1 LKTFTA
7 ANSVAA
13 PLIKTNKID
22 MEISERAAQLTPS
35 LTLSIDSKAKAMKAE
50 GIDVCGFGAGE
61 PDFDTPEHIKAAAIE
76 ALQAGFT
83 KYTPSAGI
91 PELRAAI
98 AEKFAADNGLTYRA
112 GQVIVSNGAK
122 HSCYNAILATCQPG
136 DEVIIPAPYW
146 VSYPDM
152 VRLAGA
158 EPVIVPTMERNNW
171 KMRPEDFENAMTPR
185 TKMLIMN
192 TPCNP
197 TGSVYTREELEAI
210 VEVASGED
218 IYILS
223 DEIYEKLVYD
233 DAKHVSIASLSQEAY
248 DLTITVNGFSKSY
261 AMTGW
266 RLGYLA
272 APEAVAKA
280 VDSIQSHTTA
290 NPSSFSQRGALAA
303 LKGDQQAVSDMR
315 DEFDMRRNYMIDRLS
330 KIPNVTAVKPQGAF
344 YVLLNISQL
353 GLTSQNFAD
362 RLLSKANVAVV
373 PGAAFGDDRTI
384 RLSYATSIDII
395 KKGLDRLQ
403 DFCRTL

>member
-1 LKTFTA
+1 
-7 ANSVAA
+7 
-13 PLIKTNKID
+13 

-98 AEKFAADNGLTYRA
+98 AEKLAADNGLTYRP
-112 GQVIVSNGAK
+112 GQVVVSNGAK

-136 DEVIIPAPYW
+136 DEVVIPAPYW

-152 VRLAGA
+152 VRLVGA

-233 DAKHVSIASLSQEAY
+233 DAKHVSIASLSKEAY

-303 LKGDQQAVSDMR
+303 LKGDQQAVADMR
-315 DEFDMRRNYMIDRLS
+315 EEFDMRRNYMIDRLS

-344 YVLLNISQL
+344 YVLLNVSQL

>member
-1 LKTFTA
+1 M
-7 ANSVAA
+7 
-13 PLIKTNKID
+13 D
-22 MEISERAAQLTPS
+22 ISARAAQLSPS

-61 PDFDTPEHIKAAAIE
+61 PDFDTPEHIKEAAIA

-83 KYTPSAGI
+83 KYTPSAGL
-91 PELRAAI
+91 PELRQAI
-98 AEKFAADNGLTYRA
+98 SEKLEADNGLSYRA
-112 GQVIVSNGAK
+112 SQVVVSSGAK

-136 DEVIIPAPYW
+136 DEVLIPSPYW

-158 EPVIVPTMERNNW
+158 EPVIVQTSERNAW
-171 KMRPEDFENAMTPR
+171 KMRAADFENAMTPR
-185 TKMLIMN
+185 TKMVILN
-192 TPCNP
+192 TPGNP
-197 TGSVYTREELEAI
+197 TGAVYTREELEGI
-210 VEVASGED
+210 VEVAAEED

-233 DAKHVSIASLSQEAY
+233 DNKHVSIASISKEAY
-248 DLTITVNGFSKSY
+248 DLTITVNGFSKAY

-272 APEAVAKA
+272 APEAIAKA
-280 VDSIQSHTTA
+280 VDNIQSHSTS
-290 NPSSFSQRGALAA
+290 NPCSFAQKGAVAA
-303 LKGDQQAVSDMR
+303 LKGDQQGLADMR
-315 DEFDMRRNYMIDRLS
+315 DEFSMRRDYMFDRIT
-330 KIPNVTAVKPQGAF
+330 KIPNISAVKPQGAF
-344 YVLLNISQL
+344 YILVNISQL
-353 GLTSQNFAD
+353 GLSSQNFAD

-395 KKGLDRLQ
+395 KKGLDRFQ

>member
-1 LKTFTA
+1 
-7 ANSVAA
+7 
-13 PLIKTNKID
+13 

-61 PDFDTPEHIKAAAIE
+61 PDFDTPEHIKRAAIE
-76 ALQAGFT
+76 ALEAGFT
-83 KYTPSAGI
+83 KYTPNAGI
-91 PELRAAI
+91 PELRQAI
-98 AEKFAADNGLTYRA
+98 ADKFTADNGLNYRA
-112 GQVIVSNGAK
+112 GQIVVSNGAK
-122 HSCYNAILATCQPG
+122 HACYNAILATCQPG
-136 DEVIIPAPYW
+136 DEVVIPAPYW

-152 VRLAGA
+152 VRLVGA
-158 EPVIVPTMERNNW
+158 EPVIVPTSERNAW

-192 TPCNP
+192 SPGNP

-210 VEVASGED
+210 VSVAAEED
-218 IYILS
+218 IYVLS

-233 DAKHVSIASLSQEAY
+233 DAKHVSIASLSKEAY

-272 APEAVAKA
+272 APDAVIRA
-280 VDSIQSHTTA
+280 VDSIQSHTSS
-290 NPSSFSQRGALAA
+290 NPSSFSQYGALAA
-303 LKGDQQAVSDMR
+303 LKGDQQPLSDMR
-315 DEFDMRRNYMIDRLS
+315 EEFDMRRNYMFDRLS
-330 KIPNVTAVKPQGAF
+330 KISNITAVKPQGAF
-344 YVLLNISQL
+344 YILVNISQL

-384 RLSYATSIDII
+384 RFSYATSLDVI
-395 KKGLDRLQ
+395 KKGLDRFQ

>member
-1 LKTFTA
+1 VDHIIA
-7 ANSVAA
+7 
-13 PLIKTNKID
+13 

-61 PDFDTPEHIKAAAIE
+61 PDFDTPEHIKRAAIE
-76 ALQAGFT
+76 ALEAGFT
-83 KYTPSAGI
+83 KYTPNAGI
-91 PELRAAI
+91 PELRQAI
-98 AEKFAADNGLTYRA
+98 ADKLVADNGLNYRA
-112 GQVIVSNGAK
+112 GQVVVSNGAK
-122 HSCYNAILATCQPG
+122 HACYNAILATCQPG

-152 VRLAGA
+152 VRLVGA
-158 EPVIVPTMERNNW
+158 EPVIVPTSERNGW

-192 TPCNP
+192 SPGNP

-210 VEVASGED
+210 VNVAAEED
-218 IYILS
+218 IYVLS

-233 DAKHVSIASLSQEAY
+233 DAKHVSIASLSKEAY

-272 APEAVAKA
+272 APDAVVRA
-280 VDSIQSHTTA
+280 VDSIQSHTSS
-290 NPSSFSQRGALAA
+290 NPSSFSQYGALAA
-303 LKGDQQAVSDMR
+303 LKGDQQPLSDMR
-315 DEFDMRRNYMIDRLS
+315 EEFDMRRNYMFDRLS
-330 KIPNVTAVKPQGAF
+330 KINNITAVKPQGAF
-344 YVLLNISQL
+344 YILVNISQL

-373 PGAAFGDDRTI
+373 PGAAFGDDRTV
-384 RLSYATSIDII
+384 RFSYATSLDVI
-395 KKGLDRLQ
+395 KKGLDRFQ

>member
-1 LKTFTA
+1 
-7 ANSVAA
+7 
-13 PLIKTNKID
+13 

-61 PDFDTPEHIKAAAIE
+61 PDFDTPEHIKRAAIE
-76 ALQAGFT
+76 ALEAGFT
-83 KYTPSAGI
+83 KYTPNAGI
-91 PELRAAI
+91 PELRQAI
-98 AEKFAADNGLTYRA
+98 SDKFAADNGLNYRA
-112 GQVIVSNGAK
+112 GQIVVSNGAK
-122 HSCYNAILATCQPG
+122 HACYNAILATCQPG
-136 DEVIIPAPYW
+136 DEVVIPAPYW

-152 VRLAGA
+152 VRLVGA
-158 EPVIVPTMERNNW
+158 EPVIVPTSERNAW

-192 TPCNP
+192 SPGNP

-210 VEVASGED
+210 VNVAAEED
-218 IYILS
+218 IYVLS

-233 DAKHVSIASLSQEAY
+233 DAKHVSIASLSKEAY

-272 APEAVAKA
+272 APDAVVRA
-280 VDSIQSHTTA
+280 VDSIQSHTSS
-290 NPSSFSQRGALAA
+290 NPSSFSQYGALAA
-303 LKGDQQAVSDMR
+303 LKGDQQPLSDMR
-315 DEFDMRRNYMIDRLS
+315 EEFDMRRNYMFDRLS
-330 KIPNVTAVKPQGAF
+330 KINNITAVKPQGAF
-344 YVLLNISQL
+344 YILVNISQL

-373 PGAAFGDDRTI
+373 PGAAFGDDRTV
-384 RLSYATSIDII
+384 RFSYATSLDVI
-395 KKGLDRLQ
+395 KKGLDRFQ

>member
-1 LKTFTA
+1 
-7 ANSVAA
+7 
-13 PLIKTNKID
+13 

-61 PDFDTPEHIKAAAIE
+61 PDFDTPEHIKTAAIA

-91 PELRAAI
+91 PELRQAI
-98 AEKFAADNGLTYRA
+98 AEKLAADNGLTYRA

-152 VRLAGA
+152 VRLVGA

-171 KMRPEDFENAMTPR
+171 KMRAEDFENAMTLR

-192 TPCNP
+192 SPCNP
-197 TGSVYTREELEAI
+197 TGSVYTQEELEAI
-210 VEVASGED
+210 VEVARGED

-233 DAKHVSIASLSQEAY
+233 DAKHVSIASLSKEAY

-303 LKGDQQAVSDMR
+303 LKGDQQSVADMR
-315 DEFDMRRNYMIDRLS
+315 EEFDMRRNYMLDRLS

-344 YVLLNISQL
+344 YVLVNVSQL

-362 RLLSKANVAVV
+362 RLLSKSNVAVV

>member
-1 LKTFTA
+1 
-7 ANSVAA
+7 
-13 PLIKTNKID
+13 

-61 PDFDTPEHIKAAAIE
+61 PDFDTPEHIKRAAIE
-76 ALQAGFT
+76 ALEAGFT
-83 KYTPSAGI
+83 KYTPNAGI
-91 PELRAAI
+91 PELRQAI
-98 AEKFAADNGLTYRA
+98 ADKLAADNGLSYRA
-112 GQVIVSNGAK
+112 GQVVVSNGAK
-122 HSCYNAILATCQPG
+122 HACYNAILATCQPG

-152 VRLAGA
+152 VRLVGA
-158 EPVIVPTMERNNW
+158 EPVIVPTSERNAW

-192 TPCNP
+192 SPGNP

-210 VEVASGED
+210 VNVAAEED
-218 IYILS
+218 IYVLS

-233 DAKHVSIASLSQEAY
+233 DVKHVSIASLSQEAY
-248 DLTITVNGFSKSY
+248 DLTITINGFSKSY

-272 APEAVAKA
+272 APDAVVRA
-280 VDSIQSHTTA
+280 VDSIQSHTSS
-290 NPSSFSQRGALAA
+290 NPSSFSQYGALAA
-303 LKGDQQAVSDMR
+303 LKGDQQPLADMR
-315 DEFDMRRNYMIDRLS
+315 EEFDMRRNYMFDRLS
-330 KIPNVTAVKPQGAF
+330 KISNITAVKPQGAF
-344 YVLLNISQL
+344 YILVNISQL

-373 PGAAFGDDRTI
+373 PGAAFGDDRTV
-384 RLSYATSIDII
+384 RFSYATSLDVI
-395 KKGLDRLQ
+395 KKGLDRFQ

>member
-1 LKTFTA
+1 
-7 ANSVAA
+7 
-13 PLIKTNKID
+13 

-50 GIDVCGFGAGE
+50 GLDVCGFGAGE
-61 PDFDTPEHIKAAAIE
+61 PDSDTPEHIKRAAIE
-76 ALQAGFT
+76 ALEAGFT
-83 KYTPSAGI
+83 KYTPNAGI
-91 PELRAAI
+91 PELRQAI
-98 AEKFAADNGLTYRA
+98 ADKLAADNGLNYRA
-112 GQVIVSNGAK
+112 GQIIVSNGAK
-122 HSCYNAILATCQPG
+122 HACYNAILATCQPG

-152 VRLAGA
+152 VRLVGA
-158 EPVIVPTMERNNW
+158 EPVIVPTSERNGW

-192 TPCNP
+192 TPGNP

-210 VEVASGED
+210 VNVAAEED
-218 IYILS
+218 IYVLS

-233 DAKHVSIASLSQEAY
+233 DAKHVSIGSLSKEAY

-272 APEAVAKA
+272 APDAVSRA
-280 VDSIQSHTTA
+280 VDSIQSHTSS
-290 NPSSFSQRGALAA
+290 NPCSFSQYGALAA
-303 LKGDQQAVSDMR
+303 LKGDQQPLADMR
-315 DEFDMRRNYMIDRLS
+315 EEFEMRRNYMFDRIS
-330 KIPNVTAVKPQGAF
+330 KISNVTAIKPQGAF
-344 YVLLNISQL
+344 YILVNISQL

-384 RLSYATSIDII
+384 RFSYATSLDVI
-395 KKGLDRLQ
+395 KKGLDRFQ

>member
-1 LKTFTA
+1 VDQITA
-7 ANSVAA
+7 
-13 PLIKTNKID
+13 

-61 PDFDTPEHIKAAAIE
+61 PDFDTPEHIKRAAIA
-76 ALQAGFT
+76 ALEAGFT

-91 PELRAAI
+91 PELRQAI
-98 AEKFAADNGLTYRA
+98 ADKLAADNGLNYRA
-112 GQVIVSNGAK
+112 GQVVVSNGAK
-122 HSCYNAILATCQPG
+122 HACYNAILATCQPG

-152 VRLAGA
+152 VRLVGA
-158 EPVIVPTMERNNW
+158 EPVIVPTSERNAW
-171 KMRPEDFENAMTPR
+171 KMRPDDFENAMTPR

-192 TPCNP
+192 SPGNP

-210 VEVASGED
+210 VNVATEED
-218 IYILS
+218 IYVLS

-233 DAKHVSIASLSQEAY
+233 DVKHVSIASLSKEAY
-248 DLTITVNGFSKSY
+248 DLTITINGFSKSY

-272 APEAVAKA
+272 APDAVARA
-280 VDSIQSHTTA
+280 VDSIQSHTSS
-290 NPSSFSQRGALAA
+290 NPSSFSQHGALAA
-303 LKGDQQAVSDMR
+303 LKGDQQPLADMR
-315 DEFDMRRNYMIDRLS
+315 EEFDMRRNYMFDRVS
-330 KIPNVTAVKPQGAF
+330 KISNVTAIKPQGAF
-344 YVLLNISQL
+344 YILVNISQL

-373 PGAAFGDDRTI
+373 PGAAFGDDRTV
-384 RLSYATSIDII
+384 RFSYATSLDVI
-395 KKGLDRLQ
+395 KKGLDRFQ

>member
-1 LKTFTA
+1 
-7 ANSVAA
+7 
-13 PLIKTNKID
+13 

-61 PDFDTPEHIKAAAIE
+61 PDFDTPEHIKRAAIE
-76 ALQAGFT
+76 ALEAGFT
-83 KYTPSAGI
+83 KYTPNAGI
-91 PELRAAI
+91 PELRQAI
-98 AEKFAADNGLTYRA
+98 ADKFAADNGLNYRA
-112 GQVIVSNGAK
+112 SQIVVSNGAK
-122 HSCYNAILATCQPG
+122 HACYNAILATCQPG

-152 VRLAGA
+152 VRLVGA
-158 EPVIVPTMERNNW
+158 EPVIVPTSERNAW

-192 TPCNP
+192 TPGNP

-210 VEVASGED
+210 INVAAEED
-218 IYILS
+218 IYVLS

-233 DAKHVSIASLSQEAY
+233 DAKHVSVASLSKEAY
-248 DLTITVNGFSKSY
+248 DLTITINGFSKSY

-272 APEAVAKA
+272 APDAVARA
-280 VDSIQSHTTA
+280 VDSIQSHTSS
-290 NPSSFSQRGALAA
+290 NPSSFSQYGAVAA
-303 LKGDQQAVSDMR
+303 LKGDQQPLADMR
-315 DEFDMRRNYMIDRLS
+315 EEFDMRRNYMFDRLS
-330 KIPNVTAVKPQGAF
+330 KISNVTAVKPQGAF
-344 YVLLNISQL
+344 YILVNISQL

-373 PGAAFGDDRTI
+373 PGAAFGDDRTV
-384 RLSYATSIDII
+384 RFSYATSLDVI
-395 KKGLDRLQ
+395 KKGLDRFQ

>member
-1 LKTFTA
+1 
-7 ANSVAA
+7 
-13 PLIKTNKID
+13 
-22 MEISERAAQLTPS
+22 
-35 LTLSIDSKAKAMKAE
+35 
-50 GIDVCGFGAGE
+50 
-61 PDFDTPEHIKAAAIE
+61 
-76 ALQAGFT
+76 
-83 KYTPSAGI
+83 
-91 PELRAAI
+91 
-98 AEKFAADNGLTYRA
+98 
-112 GQVIVSNGAK
+112 
-122 HSCYNAILATCQPG
+122 
-136 DEVIIPAPYW
+136 
-146 VSYPDM
+146 
-152 VRLAGA
+152 
-158 EPVIVPTMERNNW
+158 MERNNW
-171 KMRPEDFENAMTPR
+171 KMRPEDFQNAMTPR

-192 TPCNP
+192 SPCNP

-233 DAKHVSIASLSQEAY
+233 DAKHVSIASLSKEAY

-303 LKGDQQAVSDMR
+303 LKGDQQPVADMR
-315 DEFDMRRNYMIDRLS
+315 EEFDMRRNYMIDRLS

-344 YVLLNISQL
+344 YVLLNVSQL